1 MSYEKTVSKAV
12 AVFSKDWV
20 IFAAS
25 TLVVLALGCLTLGLL
40 LGPLMAGLGAMF
52 LKAKKGKKPLF
63 NDLFKFNGKFI
74 GMAVM
79 GLLIFICV
87 CFGFVFLVLPG
98 LLLATLWMY
107 SMFAMAFDNKG
118 IIASMKK
125 SWGMVSKKG
134 LWQHL
139 VILIAIGILNS
150 VGGALV
156 IGTLITMP
164 VSLGFLAMLYE
175 ENK

>member
-1 MSYEKTVSKAV
+1 MSYEKIVTKAV

-20 IFAAS
+20 IYAVS
-25 TLVVLALGCLTLGLL
+25 TLIVFALGILTLGLL
-40 LGPLMAGLGAMF
+40 FGPMMAGLGAMF

-79 GLLIFICV
+79 GLLICLLV
-87 CFGFVFLVLPG
+87 CIGCVFLVLPG

-107 SMFAMAFDNKG
+107 SMFAMAYDNKG

-125 SWGMVSKKG
+125 SWAIVSKKG

-150 VGGALV
+150 LGGALV
-156 IGTLITMP
+156 VGTLITLP
-164 VSLGFLAMLYE
+164 VTTGFLAMLYE